1 MLSNTLLVRQ
11 RPSATES
18 RLSAGKHLFLDKL
31 LDAGS
36 SWITS
41 WLYFYRPS
49 SVECISFWS
58 APLCA
63 LVCLLLEYFFF
74 FFFNI
79 IFLFLFC
86 FSFHFLILVAWYR
99 TWFLFLDI
107 SLLSDLTFT
116 FLWALEHTLGLHSIA
131 NDVVGNG
138 CMRPV
143 ERANWRHICPSGLD
157 RVVCMFNGT
166 CKWRHVHIIIITR
179 VRLRRFSSLLLCF
192 LIGCRLGAWCTA
204 GCYWTLCCFPLPW
217 GIHIFLFSSHIRRTL
232 TIQACK
238 ARTNHKSF
246 HWLVSLDS
254 SLALNPF
261 TDLKS
266 DSFC

>member
-1 MLSNTLLVRQ
+1 ML
-11 RPSATES
+11 
-18 RLSAGKHLFLDKL
+18 
-31 LDAGS
+31 
-36 SWITS
+36 
-41 WLYFYRPS
+41 
-49 SVECISFWS
+49 
-58 APLCA
+58 
-63 LVCLLLEYFFF
+63 
-74 FFFNI
+74 
-79 IFLFLFC
+79 
-86 FSFHFLILVAWYR
+86 
-99 TWFLFLDI
+99 LFLDI

-116 FLWALEHTLGLHSIA
+116 FLWALEHMLGLHSIA

-143 ERANWRHICPSGLD
+143 ERANWRHICPSGVN

-192 LIGCRLGAWCTA
+192 LIGCRLGVWCTA

-217 GIHIFLFSSHIRRTL
+217 GIQIFLFSSHIRRTL

-246 HWLVSLDS
+246 HWLVSHDS
-254 SLALNPF
+254 SPALSPF